1 MKAGFKTTLAVGL
14 SALAL
19 GAATSATAGADATS
33 ATQAKRADC
42 KITLALA
49 RSTYATYIQ
58 QLKVRNTSCGKG
70 WKLLKAFHECR
81 KENGGK
87 DGRCKSQ
94 VLGYNCDEGKRS
106 GVKGV
111 RYSATVVCKNGSKKV
126 KHLYDMSL

>member
-14 SALAL
+14 SALAI
-19 GAATSATAGADATS
+19 GSVATTTAGADATGD
-33 ATQAKRADC
+33 AHAKRADC

-58 QLKVRNTSCGKG
+58 QLSVKNTSCGKG

-87 DGRCKSQ
+87 DGRCKSP
-94 VLGYNCDEGKRS
+94 VLGYNCDEGKRT

-111 RYSATVVCKNGSKKV
+111 RYSAEVVCKKGSKKV

>member
-1 MKAGFKTTLAVGL
+1 MKAGFKATLAASL
-14 SALAL
+14 CALAIG
-19 GAATSATAGADATS
+19 GATTATAGVDATGEP
-33 ATQAKRADC
+33 QAKRADC

-87 DGRCKSQ
+87 DGRCKSR
-94 VLGYNCDEGKRS
+94 VRGYNCDEGKRS
-106 GVKGV
+106 GVQGV
-111 RYSATVVCKNGSKKV
+111 RYSATVVCKDGSKKV
-126 KHLYDMSL
+126 THLYDMSL